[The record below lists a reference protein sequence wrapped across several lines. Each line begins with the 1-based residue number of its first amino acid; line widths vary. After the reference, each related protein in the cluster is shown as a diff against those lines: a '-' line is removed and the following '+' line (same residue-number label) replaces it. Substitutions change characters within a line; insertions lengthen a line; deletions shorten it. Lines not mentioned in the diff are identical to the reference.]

1 MACELRTVHECQ
13 MRASNMRAQELPTM
27 APAQGRWPL
36 RMVAQASARTEVA
49 VGNVL
54 LAVPF

>member
-1 MACELRTVHECQ
+1 
-13 MRASNMRAQELPTM
+13 MRASNMRAKELPTM